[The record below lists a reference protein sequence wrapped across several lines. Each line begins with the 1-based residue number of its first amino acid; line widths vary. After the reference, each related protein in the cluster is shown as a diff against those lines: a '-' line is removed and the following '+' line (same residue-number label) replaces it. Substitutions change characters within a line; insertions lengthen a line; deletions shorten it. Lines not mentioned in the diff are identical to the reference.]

1 MAKGDLFSIDALLQR
16 YVNISPT
23 VDAALKRIG
32 ADPPSP
38 RFVYRTADQL
48 DPP

>member
-23 VDAALKRIG
+23 VDATLKRIG

-38 RFVYRTADQL
+38 KFVYRTADQL